1 MHFGIIVYQN
11 STSARRKTN
20 QIIHEAIISTSL
32 QCDSSLGA
40 IIITNQIS
48 NIVSLPQSTC
58 ASFHLMKCSMKL
70 PTHGTSYYTDAHSK
84 RQWSMLI
91 LNRHAILV
99 LPHAGSYSHMLV
111 HKQNT
116 HYQCTVSHKDTH
128 NAHTQI
134 SHFPLS

>member
-40 IIITNQIS
+40 IIRANQIS

-58 ASFHLMKCSMKL
+58 ASFLLMKCSMKL

-99 LPHAGSYSHMLV
+99 LPHTGSYSHVLV

-116 HYQCTVSHKDTH
+116 HTT
-128 NAHTQI
+128 NAHSLTQTHI
-134 SHFPLS
+134 